1 MAGRAIKPCTG
12 ARFAGPN
19 PLDKSA
25 PAPGGYTW
33 TGLGGDMN
41 RTSGCL
47 LLVLLFV
54 AGCSGETPPSPAVT
68 GSGSPAVALP
78 AAVPSVP
85 ATQSL
90 SEFNI
95 LGFRTGM
102 SEQQVR
108 ETLAGATPALRIDQE
123 VGGESL
129 QQIIASSANAAD
141 GISLVLHFS
150 PPPGEPRLL
159 GIERTVEGGSS
170 RTRRQLLN
178 NLMILY
184 GTPTFEYGTGRN
196 VLGWTQP
203 GRPQCVWDGDSE
215 ISFWGLADMRQHRE
229 EPTRKITLPAD
240 PSECGIATVAILH
253 GAPDVTDPVTRFE
266 SFIVDV
272 AAVVAAERRLA
283 D

>member
-1 MAGRAIKPCTG
+1 MA
-12 ARFAGPN
+12 
-19 PLDKSA
+19 
-25 PAPGGYTW
+25 W
-33 TGLGGDMN
+33 GGDMN
-41 RTSGCL
+41 QTTGYL

-54 AGCSGETPPSPAVT
+54 AGCSGETPPAPPVT

-78 AAVPSVP
+78 AAAPP
-85 ATQSL
+85 APVTPAL

-108 ETLAGATPALRIDQE
+108 ETLAGATPALRIDRE
-123 VGGESL
+123 VSGDYL
-129 QQIIASSANAAD
+129 QQIIASSENPAD
-141 GISLVLHFS
+141 GISLALHFS

-159 GIERTVEGGSS
+159 GIQRTVEGGSS

-184 GTPTFEYGTGRN
+184 GTPTFEYGAERN

-203 GRPQCVWDGDSE
+203 GRPQCVWDGNSE
-215 ISFWGLADMRQHRE
+215 IGFWTIADMRQHRK
-229 EPTRKITLPAD
+229 EPTRKITLPDD

-253 GAPDVTDPVTRFE
+253 GAPDTADPVTKFE

-283 D
+283 N